1 MAYTT
6 PTQVKRELTYNYQK
20 GAERKLT
27 EDGYISVVGAFDET
41 SFITYFI
48 DQTASFIDAYLASVG
63 TGPFTYNGLL
73 DKINKALT
81 TYEIE
86 TYLVS
91 ASSDRVVSVSIFAM
105 YKQAMTMLDKII
117 AGDLL
122 LTPESVAADQGTVRL
137 IEPDDD
143 GATLEIG
150 DIEESIMLG
159 GSADSETIPE

>member
-6 PTQVKRELTYNYQK
+6 PAQVKRELTYNYQK
-20 GAERKLT
+20 GADKKLT
-27 EDGYISVVGAFDET
+27 EDGYVSVSGSFDET
-41 SFITYFI
+41 AFLTFFIN
-48 DQTASFIDAYLASVG
+48 QTASFIDAYLSPVG
-63 TGPFTYNGLL
+63 RGPFVYNGML
-73 DKINKALT
+73 DKINKSLA

-105 YKQAMTMLDKII
+105 YKQAMVMLDKIV
-117 AGDLL
+117 AGDLI

-143 GATLEIG
+143 GATLDIG
-150 DIEESIMLG
+150 DIEEFILLG
-159 GSADSETIPE
+159 GSADSEEIPE